1 MTLAASGAAAA
12 AAASDEGE
20 PTVRNGGAAECGRAL
35 GRLRRALDW
44 LCHVGQGVGDA
55 RPLLAST
62 RRVRPDRC
70 RPRNGAR
77 FSSSEHRWPPDS
89 EFTQ

>member
-1 MTLAASGAAAA
+1 MTVAVSGAAAA

-20 PTVRNGGAAECGRAL
+20 PTVRNGGVAECGRAL
-35 GRLRRALDW
+35 GRLRRALAW
-44 LCHVGQGVGDA
+44 FCRTGQGADDA
-55 RPLLAST
+55 RPLPAST

-70 RPRNGAR
+70 RPLNGAR

-89 EFTQ
+89 EFSR